1 MNRQN
6 KLPEKFAE
14 FAGQRKASFLK
25 VKEIKEQGI
34 PVIGSYCTYFPKE
47 IAMAMGAVTVGLC
60 GTSEEPIKEAQKDL
74 PKNLCPLI
82 QSSYGFAKT
91 DTCPYFYFSD
101 LVVGETTCDGKKK
114 MFEFLGRIKDV
125 HVMHLPDVQDEFG
138 KQLWK
143 AEIIRLKDRLE
154 EKFHVQISDES
165 VRQAVRKN
173 NQIRSALKEFCE
185 LMKQE
190 PAPMSGYE
198 LFQVLYGSW
207 FKLYSDEIL
216 TEVQNLTEYI
226 QKETQKR
233 KTASG
238 LRILI
243 TGCPIGGVV
252 YKVVKTIEACGA
264 TVVAFENCN
273 GMKAFDR
280 IVDEETEDIYE
291 ALADYYLQIGCSVM
305 TPDRNRMTLLKD
317 MIREYRIDGVI
328 EVVLTACHTYMIESG
343 IVGQMVKEECQIP
356 YLCLETDYSQA
367 DTGQLKTR
375 MEAFV
380 EML

>member
-1 MNRQN
+1 MNSRN
-6 KLPEKFAE
+6 NLPEKFAE
-14 FAGQRKASFLK
+14 FAGQRQASFLK
-25 VKEIKEQGI
+25 VKGIKEKGI

-60 GTSEEPIKEAQKDL
+60 GTSEEPIQEAQKDL

-125 HVMHLPDVQDEFG
+125 HVMHLPNVQDKAG
-138 KQLWK
+138 KVLWK
-143 AEIIRLKDRLE
+143 GEILRLKERLE
-154 EKFHVQISDES
+154 EKFGISISDES
-165 VRQAVRKN
+165 VRLAVRKN
-173 NQIRSALKEFCE
+173 NQIRKALKEFCG
-185 LMKQE
+185 LMKQD
-190 PAPMSGYE
+190 PVPMSGYE

-207 FKLYSDEIL
+207 FKLYTDEIL
-216 TEVQNLTEYI
+216 TEVQNLTERI
-226 QKETQKR
+226 RKETQSR
-233 KTASG
+233 RTTSG
-238 LRILI
+238 PRILI

-252 YKVVKTIEACGA
+252 DKVVKTAETCGA
-264 TVVAFENCN
+264 TVAAFENCN

-280 IVDEETEDIYE
+280 LVDEEAEDIYE

-305 TPDRNRMTLLKD
+305 SPDRNRMALLKE

-343 IVGQMVKEECQIP
+343 VVGQMVREECQVP
-356 YLCLETDYSQA
+356 YLCLETDYSTA
-367 DTGQLKTR
+367 DKGQLKTR

>member
-1 MNRQN
+1 MNSRN
-6 KLPEKFAE
+6 NLPEKFAE
-14 FAGQRKASFLK
+14 FAGQRQASFLK
-25 VKEIKEQGI
+25 VKEIKEKGI

-60 GTSEEPIKEAQKDL
+60 GTSEEPIQEAQKDL

-125 HVMHLPDVQDEFG
+125 HVMHLPNVQDEAG
-138 KQLWK
+138 KVLWK
-143 AEIIRLKDRLE
+143 GEILRLKERLE
-154 EKFHVQISDES
+154 EKFGISISDES
-165 VRQAVRKN
+165 VRLAVRKN
-173 NQIRSALKEFCE
+173 NQIRKALKEFCG
-185 LMKQE
+185 LMKQD
-190 PAPMSGYE
+190 PVPLSGYE

-207 FKLYSDEIL
+207 FKLYTDEIL
-216 TEVQNLTEYI
+216 TEVQNLTERI
-226 QKETQKR
+226 RKETQSR
-233 KTASG
+233 RTTSG
-238 LRILI
+238 PRILI

-252 YKVVKTIEACGA
+252 DKVVKTAETCGA
-264 TVVAFENCN
+264 TVAAFENCN

-280 IVDEETEDIYE
+280 LVDEEAEDIYE
-291 ALADYYLQIGCSVM
+291 VLADYYLQIGCSVM
-305 TPDRNRMTLLKD
+305 SPDRNRMALLKE

-343 IVGQMVKEECQIP
+343 VVGQMVREECQVP
-356 YLCLETDYSQA
+356 YLCLETDYSTA
-367 DTGQLKTR
+367 DKGQLKTR

>member
-1 MNRQN
+1 M
-6 KLPEKFAE
+6 
-14 FAGQRKASFLK
+14 
-25 VKEIKEQGI
+25 
-34 PVIGSYCTYFPKE
+34 
-47 IAMAMGAVTVGLC
+47 TVGLC

-125 HVMHLPDVQDEFG
+125 HVMHLPNVQDEFG

-216 TEVQNLTEYI
+216 TEVQNLTEYV

-233 KTASG
+233 KTVSG
-238 LRILI
+238 PRILI

-252 YKVVKTIEACGA
+252 DKVVKTIEACGA

-291 ALADYYLQIGCSVM
+291 DLADYYLQIGCSVM

>member
-1 MNRQN
+1 MNSRN
-6 KLPEKFAE
+6 NLPEKFAE
-14 FAGQRKASFLK
+14 FAGQRQASFLK
-25 VKEIKEQGI
+25 VKGIKEKGI

-60 GTSEEPIKEAQKDL
+60 GTSEEPIQEAQKDL

-125 HVMHLPDVQDEFG
+125 HVMHLPNVQDEAG
-138 KQLWK
+138 KVLWK
-143 AEIIRLKDRLE
+143 GEILRLKERLE
-154 EKFHVQISDES
+154 EKFGISISDES
-165 VRQAVRKN
+165 VRLAVRKN
-173 NQIRSALKEFCE
+173 NQIRKALKEFCG
-185 LMKQE
+185 LMKQD
-190 PAPMSGYE
+190 PVPMSGYE

-207 FKLYSDEIL
+207 FKLYTDEIL
-216 TEVQNLTEYI
+216 TEVQNLTERI
-226 QKETQKR
+226 RKETQSR
-233 KTASG
+233 RTTSG
-238 LRILI
+238 PRILI

-252 YKVVKTIEACGA
+252 DKVVKTAETCGA
-264 TVVAFENCN
+264 TVAAFENCN

-280 IVDEETEDIYE
+280 LVDEEAEDIYE

-305 TPDRNRMTLLKD
+305 SPDRNRMALLKE

-343 IVGQMVKEECQIP
+343 VVGQ
-356 YLCLETDYSQA
+356 
-367 DTGQLKTR
+367 
-375 MEAFV
+375 
-380 EML
+380 

>member
-1 MNRQN
+1 MNSRN
-6 KLPEKFAE
+6 NLPEKFAE
-14 FAGQRKASFLK
+14 FAGQRQASFLK
-25 VKEIKEQGI
+25 VKEIKEKGI
-34 PVIGSYCTYFPKE
+34 HVIGSYCTYFPKE

-60 GTSEEPIKEAQKDL
+60 GTSEEPIQEAQKDL

-125 HVMHLPDVQDEFG
+125 HVMHLPNVQDEAG
-138 KQLWK
+138 KVLWK
-143 AEIIRLKDRLE
+143 GEILRLKERLE
-154 EKFHVQISDES
+154 EKFGISISDES
-165 VRQAVRKN
+165 VRLAVRKN
-173 NQIRSALKEFCE
+173 NQIRKALKEFCG
-185 LMKQE
+185 LMKQD
-190 PAPMSGYE
+190 PVPMSGYE

-207 FKLYSDEIL
+207 FKLYTDEIL
-216 TEVQNLTEYI
+216 TEVQNLTERI
-226 QKETQKR
+226 RKETQSR
-233 KTASG
+233 RTTSG
-238 LRILI
+238 PRILI

-252 YKVVKTIEACGA
+252 DKVVKTAKTCGA
-264 TVVAFENCN
+264 TVAAFENCN

-280 IVDEETEDIYE
+280 LVDEEAEDIYE

-305 TPDRNRMTLLKD
+305 SPDRNRMALLKE

-343 IVGQMVKEECQIP
+343 VVGQMVREECQVP
-356 YLCLETDYSQA
+356 YLCLETDYSTA
-367 DTGQLKTR
+367 DKGQLKTR

>member
-1 MNRQN
+1 MNSRN
-6 KLPEKFAE
+6 NLPEKFAE
-14 FAGQRKASFLK
+14 FAGQRQASFLK
-25 VKEIKEQGI
+25 VKEIKERGI

-60 GTSEEPIKEAQKDL
+60 GTSEEPIQEAQKDL
-74 PKNLCPLI
+74 PKNLCPLT

-125 HVMHLPDVQDEFG
+125 HVMHLPNVQDEAG
-138 KQLWK
+138 KVLWK
-143 AEIIRLKDRLE
+143 REILRLKERLE
-154 EKFHVQISDES
+154 EKFGIFISDES
-165 VRQAVRKN
+165 VRLAVRKN
-173 NQIRSALKEFCE
+173 NQIRKALKEFCG
-185 LMKQE
+185 LMKQD
-190 PAPMSGYE
+190 PVPMSGYE

-207 FKLYSDEIL
+207 FKLYTDEIL
-216 TEVQNLTEYI
+216 TEVQNLTERI
-226 QKETQKR
+226 RKEMRSR
-233 KTASG
+233 KTTSG
-238 LRILI
+238 PRILI

-252 YKVVKTIEACGA
+252 DKVVKTAETCGA
-264 TVVAFENCN
+264 TVAAFENCN

-280 IVDEETEDIYE
+280 LVDEEAEDIYE

-305 TPDRNRMTLLKD
+305 SPDRNRMALLKE

-343 IVGQMVKEECQIP
+343 VVGQMVREECQVP
-356 YLCLETDYSQA
+356 YLCLETDYSTA
-367 DTGQLKTR
+367 DKGQLKTR
-375 MEAFV
+375 MEAFI
-380 EML
+380 EMI

>member
-1 MNRQN
+1 MNSRN
-6 KLPEKFAE
+6 NLPEKFAE
-14 FAGQRKASFLK
+14 FAGQRQASFLK
-25 VKEIKEQGI
+25 VKGIKEKGI

-60 GTSEEPIKEAQKDL
+60 GTSEEPIQEAQKDL

-125 HVMHLPDVQDEFG
+125 HVMHLPNVQDEAG
-138 KQLWK
+138 KVLWK
-143 AEIIRLKDRLE
+143 GEILRLKERLE
-154 EKFHVQISDES
+154 EKFGISISDES
-165 VRQAVRKN
+165 VRLAVRKN
-173 NQIRSALKEFCE
+173 NQIRKALKEFCG
-185 LMKQE
+185 LMKQD
-190 PAPMSGYE
+190 PVPMSGYE

-207 FKLYSDEIL
+207 FKLYTDEIL
-216 TEVQNLTEYI
+216 TEVQNLTERI
-226 QKETQKR
+226 RKETQSR
-233 KTASG
+233 RTTSG
-238 LRILI
+238 PRSLI

-252 YKVVKTIEACGA
+252 DKVVKTAETCGA
-264 TVVAFENCN
+264 TVAAFENCN

-280 IVDEETEDIYE
+280 LVDEEAEDIYE

-305 TPDRNRMTLLKD
+305 SPDRNRMALLKE

-343 IVGQMVKEECQIP
+343 VVGQMVREECQVP
-356 YLCLETDYSQA
+356 YLCLETDYSTA
-367 DTGQLKTR
+367 DKGQLKTR

>member
-1 MNRQN
+1 MNSRN
-6 KLPEKFAE
+6 NLPEKFAE
-14 FAGQRKASFLK
+14 FAGQRQASFLK
-25 VKEIKEQGI
+25 VKEIKEKGI

-60 GTSEEPIKEAQKDL
+60 GTSEEPIQEAQKDR
-74 PKNLCPLI
+74 PNNRGPRS
-82 QSSYGFAKT
+82 QSSCGFGKT

-125 HVMHLPDVQDEFG
+125 HVMHLPNVQDEAG
-138 KQLWK
+138 KVLWK
-143 AEIIRLKDRLE
+143 GEILRLKERLE
-154 EKFHVQISDES
+154 EKFGISISDES
-165 VRQAVRKN
+165 VRLAVRKN
-173 NQIRSALKEFCE
+173 NQIRKALKEFCG
-185 LMKQE
+185 LMKQD
-190 PAPMSGYE
+190 PVPMSGYE

-207 FKLYSDEIL
+207 FKLYTDEIL
-216 TEVQNLTEYI
+216 TEVQNLTERI
-226 QKETQKR
+226 RKETQSR
-233 KTASG
+233 RTTSG
-238 LRILI
+238 PRILI

-252 YKVVKTIEACGA
+252 DKVVKTAKTCGA
-264 TVVAFENCN
+264 TVAAFENCN

-280 IVDEETEDIYE
+280 LVDEEAEDIYE

-305 TPDRNRMTLLKD
+305 SPDRNRMALLKE

-343 IVGQMVKEECQIP
+343 VVGQMVREECQVP
-356 YLCLETDYSQA
+356 YLCLETDYSTA
-367 DTGQLKTR
+367 DKGQLKTR

>member
-1 MNRQN
+1 MNSRN
-6 KLPEKFAE
+6 NLPEKFAE
-14 FAGQRKASFLK
+14 FAGQRQASFLK
-25 VKEIKEQGI
+25 VKEIKEKGI

-60 GTSEEPIKEAQKDL
+60 GTSEEPIQEAQKDL

-125 HVMHLPDVQDEFG
+125 HVMHLPNVQDEAG
-138 KQLWK
+138 KVLWK
-143 AEIIRLKDRLE
+143 GEILRLKERLE
-154 EKFHVQISDES
+154 EKFGISISDES
-165 VRQAVRKN
+165 VRLAVRKN
-173 NQIRSALKEFCE
+173 NQIRKALKEFCG
-185 LMKQE
+185 LMKQD
-190 PAPMSGYE
+190 PVPMSGYE

-207 FKLYSDEIL
+207 FKLYTDEIL
-216 TEVQNLTEYI
+216 TEVQNLTERI
-226 QKETQKR
+226 RKETQSR
-233 KTASG
+233 RTTSG
-238 LRILI
+238 PRILI

-252 YKVVKTIEACGA
+252 DKVVKTAKTCGA
-264 TVVAFENCN
+264 TVAAFENCN

-280 IVDEETEDIYE
+280 LVDEEAEDIYE

-305 TPDRNRMTLLKD
+305 SPDRNRMALLKE

-328 EVVLTACHTYMIESG
+328 EVVLTACHTYKIESG
-343 IVGQMVKEECQIP
+343 VVGQMVREECQVP
-356 YLCLETDYSQA
+356 YLCLETDYSTA
-367 DTGQLKTR
+367 DKGQLKTR

>member
-1 MNRQN
+1 MNSRN
-6 KLPEKFAE
+6 NLPEKFAE
-14 FAGQRKASFLK
+14 FAGQRQASFLK
-25 VKEIKEQGI
+25 VKGIKEKGI

-47 IAMAMGAVTVGLC
+47 SAMAMGAVTVGLC
-60 GTSEEPIKEAQKDL
+60 GTSEEPIQEAQKDL

-125 HVMHLPDVQDEFG
+125 HVMHLPNVQDEAG
-138 KQLWK
+138 KVIWK
-143 AEIIRLKDRLE
+143 GEILRLKERLE
-154 EKFHVQISDES
+154 EKFGISISDES
-165 VRQAVRKN
+165 VRLAVRKN
-173 NQIRSALKEFCE
+173 NQIRKALKEFCG
-185 LMKQE
+185 LMKQD
-190 PAPMSGYE
+190 PVPMSGYE

-207 FKLYSDEIL
+207 FKLYTDEIL
-216 TEVQNLTEYI
+216 TEVQNLTERI
-226 QKETQKR
+226 RKETQSR
-233 KTASG
+233 RTTSG
-238 LRILI
+238 PRILI

-252 YKVVKTIEACGA
+252 DKVVKTAETWGA
-264 TVVAFENCN
+264 TGAAFENCN

-280 IVDEETEDIYE
+280 LVDEEAEDIYE

-305 TPDRNRMTLLKD
+305 SPDRNRMALLKE

-343 IVGQMVKEECQIP
+343 VVGQMVREECQVP
-356 YLCLETDYSQA
+356 YLCLETDYSTA
-367 DTGQLKTR
+367 DKGQLKTR

>member
-1 MNRQN
+1 MNSRN
-6 KLPEKFAE
+6 NLPEKFAE
-14 FAGQRKASFLK
+14 FAGQRQASFLK
-25 VKEIKEQGI
+25 VKEIKEKGI

-60 GTSEEPIKEAQKDL
+60 GTSEEPIQEAQKDL

-125 HVMHLPDVQDEFG
+125 HVMHLPNVQDEAG
-138 KQLWK
+138 KVLWK
-143 AEIIRLKDRLE
+143 GEILRLKERLE
-154 EKFHVQISDES
+154 EKFGISISDES
-165 VRQAVRKN
+165 VRLAVRKN
-173 NQIRSALKEFCE
+173 NQIRKALKEFCG
-185 LMKQE
+185 LMKQD
-190 PAPMSGYE
+190 PVPMSGYE

-207 FKLYSDEIL
+207 FKLYTDEIL
-216 TEVQNLTEYI
+216 TEVQNLTERI
-226 QKETQKR
+226 RKETQSR
-233 KTASG
+233 RTTSG
-238 LRILI
+238 PRILI

-252 YKVVKTIEACGA
+252 DKVVKTAETCGA
-264 TVVAFENCN
+264 TVAAFENCN

-280 IVDEETEDIYE
+280 LVDEEAEDIYE
-291 ALADYYLQIGCSVM
+291 VLADYYLQIGCSVM
-305 TPDRNRMTLLKD
+305 SPDRNRMALLKE

-343 IVGQMVKEECQIP
+343 VVGQMVREECQVP
-356 YLCLETDYSQA
+356 YLCLETDYSTA
-367 DTGQLKTR
+367 DKGQLKTR

>member
-185 LMKQE
+185 LMKQQ

-233 KTASG
+233 KTVSG
-238 LRILI
+238 PRILI

-252 YKVVKTIEACGA
+252 DKVVKTIEACGA

-343 IVGQMVKEECQIP
+343 IVGQMVKEECQIR

>member
-1 MNRQN
+1 MNSRN
-6 KLPEKFAE
+6 NLPEKFAE
-14 FAGQRKASFLK
+14 FAGQRQASFLK
-25 VKEIKEQGI
+25 VKEIKEKGI

-60 GTSEEPIKEAQKDL
+60 GTSEEPIQEAQKDL

-82 QSSYGFAKT
+82 QSSYGFEKT

-101 LVVGETTCDGKKK
+101 LGVGETTCDGKKK

-125 HVMHLPDVQDEFG
+125 HVMHLPNVQDEAG
-138 KQLWK
+138 KVLWK
-143 AEIIRLKDRLE
+143 GEILRLKERLE
-154 EKFHVQISDES
+154 EKFGISISDES
-165 VRQAVRKN
+165 VRLAVRKN
-173 NQIRSALKEFCE
+173 NQIRKALKEFCG
-185 LMKQE
+185 LMKQD
-190 PAPMSGYE
+190 PVPMSGYE

-207 FKLYSDEIL
+207 FKLYTDEIL
-216 TEVQNLTEYI
+216 TEVQNLTERI
-226 QKETQKR
+226 RKETQSR
-233 KTASG
+233 RTTSG
-238 LRILI
+238 PRILI

-252 YKVVKTIEACGA
+252 DKVVKTAETCGA
-264 TVVAFENCN
+264 TVAAFENCN

-280 IVDEETEDIYE
+280 LVDEEAEDIYE
-291 ALADYYLQIGCSVM
+291 VLADYYLQIGCSVM
-305 TPDRNRMTLLKD
+305 SPDRNRMALLKE

-343 IVGQMVKEECQIP
+343 VVGQMVREECQVP
-356 YLCLETDYSQA
+356 YLCLETDYSTA
-367 DTGQLKTR
+367 DKGQLKTR

>member
-1 MNRQN
+1 MNSRN
-6 KLPEKFAE
+6 NLPEKFAE
-14 FAGQRKASFLK
+14 FAGQRQASFLK
-25 VKEIKEQGI
+25 AKEIKEKGI

-60 GTSEEPIKEAQKDL
+60 GTSEEPIQEAQKDL

-125 HVMHLPDVQDEFG
+125 HVMHLPNVQDEAG
-138 KQLWK
+138 KVLWK
-143 AEIIRLKDRLE
+143 GEILRLKERLE
-154 EKFHVQISDES
+154 EKFGISISDES
-165 VRQAVRKN
+165 VRLAVRKN
-173 NQIRSALKEFCE
+173 NQIRKALKEFCG
-185 LMKQE
+185 LMKQD
-190 PAPMSGYE
+190 PVPMSGYE

-207 FKLYSDEIL
+207 FKLYTDEIL
-216 TEVQNLTEYI
+216 TEVQNLTERI
-226 QKETQKR
+226 RKETQSR
-233 KTASG
+233 RTTSG
-238 LRILI
+238 PRILI

-252 YKVVKTIEACGA
+252 DKVVKTAETCGA
-264 TVVAFENCN
+264 TVAAFENCN

-280 IVDEETEDIYE
+280 LVDEEAEDIYE

-305 TPDRNRMTLLKD
+305 SPDRNRMALLKE

-343 IVGQMVKEECQIP
+343 VVGQMVREECQVP
-356 YLCLETDYSQA
+356 YLCLETDYSTA
-367 DTGQLKTR
+367 DKGQLKTR

>member
-1 MNRQN
+1 MNSRN
-6 KLPEKFAE
+6 NLPEKFAE
-14 FAGQRKASFLK
+14 FAGQRQASFLK
-25 VKEIKEQGI
+25 VKEIKEKGI

-60 GTSEEPIKEAQKDL
+60 GTSEEPIQEAQKDL

-125 HVMHLPDVQDEFG
+125 HVMHLPNVQDEAG
-138 KQLWK
+138 KVLWK
-143 AEIIRLKDRLE
+143 GEILRLKERLE
-154 EKFHVQISDES
+154 EKFGISISDES
-165 VRQAVRKN
+165 VRLAVRKN
-173 NQIRSALKEFCE
+173 NQIRKALKEFCG
-185 LMKQE
+185 LMKQD
-190 PAPMSGYE
+190 PVPMSGYE

-207 FKLYSDEIL
+207 FKLYTDEIL
-216 TEVQNLTEYI
+216 TEVQNLTERI
-226 QKETQKR
+226 RKETQSR
-233 KTASG
+233 RTTSG
-238 LRILI
+238 PRILI

-252 YKVVKTIEACGA
+252 DKVVKTAKTCGA
-264 TVVAFENCN
+264 TVAAFENCN

-280 IVDEETEDIYE
+280 LVDEEAEDIYE

-305 TPDRNRMTLLKD
+305 SPDRNRMALLKE

-343 IVGQMVKEECQIP
+343 VVGQMVREECQVP
-356 YLCLETDYSQA
+356 YLCLEPDYSTA
-367 DTGQLKTR
+367 DKGQLKTR

>member
-1 MNRQN
+1 M
-6 KLPEKFAE
+6 
-14 FAGQRKASFLK
+14 
-25 VKEIKEQGI
+25 
-34 PVIGSYCTYFPKE
+34 IGSYCTYFPKE

-60 GTSEEPIKEAQKDL
+60 GTSEEPIQEAQKDL

-125 HVMHLPDVQDEFG
+125 HVMHLPNVQDEAG
-138 KQLWK
+138 KVLWK
-143 AEIIRLKDRLE
+143 GEILRLKERLE
-154 EKFHVQISDES
+154 EKFGISISDES
-165 VRQAVRKN
+165 VRLAVRKN
-173 NQIRSALKEFCE
+173 NQIRKALKEFCG
-185 LMKQE
+185 LMKQD
-190 PAPMSGYE
+190 PVPMSGYE

-207 FKLYSDEIL
+207 FKLYTDEIL
-216 TEVQNLTEYI
+216 TEVQNLTERI
-226 QKETQKR
+226 RKETQSR
-233 KTASG
+233 RTTSG
-238 LRILI
+238 PRILI

-252 YKVVKTIEACGA
+252 DKVVKTAKTCGA
-264 TVVAFENCN
+264 TVAAFENCN

-280 IVDEETEDIYE
+280 LVDEEAEDIYE

-305 TPDRNRMTLLKD
+305 SPDRNRMALLKE

-343 IVGQMVKEECQIP
+343 VVGQMVREECQVP
-356 YLCLETDYSQA
+356 YLCLETDYSTA
-367 DTGQLKTR
+367 DKGQLKTR